1 MIDTRNYK
9 THEELVEAMEF
20 ERDCS
25 ELEYL
30 NAKISEMNSRFE
42 LYKHQYEN
50 VLQRLNSKKARVAKR
65 IDEYYKKQRE
75 TTSTITYPILFN
87 RWIEP

>member
-1 MIDTRNYK
+1 MIDARNYK

-30 NAKISEMNSRFE
+30 NAKISETKSRFE
-42 LYKHQYEN
+42 FYKDKYE
-50 VLQRLNSKKARVAKR
+50 VILRCLNSKKAKVTKR

-75 TTSTITYPILFN
+75 KTSTITCPILFT
-87 RWIEP
+87 REIEQ

>member
-30 NAKISEMNSRFE
+30 NAKISELE
-42 LYKHQYEN
+42 LCIHQYEN
-50 VLQRLNSKKARVAKR
+50 GLRHLNSKKAKVAR
-65 IDEYYKKQRE
+65 HIEEYYKKQRE
-75 TTSTITYPILFN
+75 KTSTITYPIL
-87 RWIEP
+87 IEG